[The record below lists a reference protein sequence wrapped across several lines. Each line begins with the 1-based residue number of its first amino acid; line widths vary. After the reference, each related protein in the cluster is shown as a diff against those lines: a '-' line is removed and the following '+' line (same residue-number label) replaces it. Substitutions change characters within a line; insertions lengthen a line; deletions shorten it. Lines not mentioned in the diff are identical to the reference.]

1 MEEYIYIFCL
11 LVMHFLQML
20 KILDLPPQHEGQL
33 LSAAV
38 LAHAAYAA
46 EPLIMHFLQGI
57 CAMP

>member
-1 MEEYIYIFCL
+1 MQ
-11 LVMHFLQML
+11 VLQML